1 MLHNSSKLQN
11 CITGSLQIPNTPLEI
26 QIHNKVPIIRD
37 IRFILLRESPKL
49 GNAPSLLKKLL
60 QPRRG
65 EPPTELNNLNGHGQ
79 AATPQIVNE
88 LGLVDDD
95 DELLA
100 GALDHLFSKEGAAA
114 ALDEVEEGI
123 DLVGAVDGE
132 IDGGV
137 GVEIGEGDA
146 EGEGLVVGFGGGGDS
161 DDVFEFSLAEELAD
175 AVDGVL
181 GSGAGAEAEDHA
193 GLDVLDGLV
202 GGDFLEVV
210 LGEDDGGGGG
220 GVEEA
225 GVHGGFL
232 GGDEMG
238 VGNGHVNVNGCSKKV
253 ETCHALRF
261 KLNGIKTR
269 EKIGLEKRE
278 WGLFG

>member
-1 MLHNSSKLQN
+1 MLHNPSKLQN
-11 CITGSLQIPNTPLEI
+11 SITSSLQIPNTPLEI
-26 QIHNKVPIIRD
+26 QIHNKVPIIRH
-37 IRFILLRESPKL
+37 IRLLLLLLPKSSEP

-79 AATPQIVNE
+79 PTTPQIVYE
-88 LGLVDDD
+88 LGLINDD

-161 DDVFEFSLAEELAD
+161 DDVFEFSLAEELVNV
-175 AVDGVL
+175 VDGVL
-181 GSGAGAEAEDHA
+181 GSGVGAEAEHHA
-193 GLDVLDGLV
+193 GLDILDGLV

-210 LGEDDGGGGG
+210 LGEDDEGGGGG
-220 GVEEA
+220 G
-225 GVHGGFL
+225 
-232 GGDEMG
+232 
-238 VGNGHVNVNGCSKKV
+238 
-253 ETCHALRF
+253 
-261 KLNGIKTR
+261 
-269 EKIGLEKRE
+269 KR
-278 WGLFG
+278 LPDARSRVF